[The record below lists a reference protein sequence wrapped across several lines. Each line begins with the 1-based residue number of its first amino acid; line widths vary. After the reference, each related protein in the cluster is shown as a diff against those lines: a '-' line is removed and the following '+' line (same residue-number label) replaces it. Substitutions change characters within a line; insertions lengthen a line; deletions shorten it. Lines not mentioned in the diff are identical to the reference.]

1 MKTKQ
6 VFGKAAFAAAL
17 AGVLHSCEEP
27 RYKEALSPEKAL
39 KSFELVEGFEMETF
53 AAEPLIAD
61 PIDLVFDDSGNIF
74 VVEMGDY
81 PYKPEEGKGLG
92 VIRLLK
98 DTDGDGKIDS
108 SSVFAEGIADATS
121 VLPWKGGIIVTAAPD
136 ILYMKDTDGDG
147 KSDSTEVLFTGFF
160 ENNSE
165 AQITSLRFGV
175 DNWIYA
181 NNNGQKGTVKFNR
194 RPDAPAVATGGGD
207 FRFRLDK
214 NLFEVESGNGQ
225 FGLAVDDWGNRFFTQ
240 NTLHVQTAPIPR
252 RYLYR
257 HEFLPSYAA
266 VSNIYAHDLRVYQI
280 SEPPYWRVER
290 STRRQQAFDEAGQ
303 DRVEH
308 IDSHF
313 TGASGGTLYASS
325 LFPESFYGNVFTAE
339 VSCNLV
345 HRDVIVPTDQGPFFS
360 ARRDPSE
367 MDREFLATKDT
378 WFRPVNF
385 NVGPDGALYLVD
397 MYRQH
402 IETPVSIPDDL
413 KEDMDFLYGNR
424 HGRIYRIFPE
434 GKRPEMVAPDL
445 RNTSSAEL
453 VALLE
458 KPDQWW
464 RLQAQRLL
472 LERQDKSVIG
482 AVEAL
487 LNTHKDPRTRLHA
500 LYVLEGQDALQA
512 KHVEVALK
520 DAEAQVRRHGVILAE
535 RFPELLPAL
544 AERVEDAAPQ
554 TAFQAALSVGQFN
567 NATAVAALAKT
578 VQKYKAD
585 DWFRKAVLSS
595 DAGSSPAILQSLQ
608 QQGFF
613 QGTDGA
619 AQTFLSD
626 CSFVIGARGNVA
638 DIRSLITLFS
648 KPDAA
653 KEAQL
658 AYLSGF
664 AKGVK
669 KAKLSGAEK
678 STVSGLLSKQAAAT
692 ADADVKK
699 ALEDA
704 VSVLQEKKEG

>member
-1 MKTKQ
+1 MNATQ
-6 VFGKAAFAAAL
+6 FFGKATLAVTL
-17 AGVLHSCEEP
+17 AGLLVSCEEP

-39 KSFELVEGFEMETF
+39 KSFELVEGFEIEAF

-61 PIDLVFDDSGNIF
+61 PIDLVFDHAGNIF

-81 PYKPEEGKGLG
+81 PYKPEPGKGLG
-92 VIRLLK
+92 VIRQLK

-108 SSVFAEGIADATS
+108 SWVFAEELPDATS
-121 VLPWKGGIIVTAAPD
+121 VLPWKGGIIVTAAPN
-136 ILYMKDTDGDG
+136 ILYLTDTDGDG
-147 KSDSTEVLFTGFF
+147 RADSTEVLFTGFF

-181 NNNGQKGTVKFNR
+181 NNNGQKGSVKFNR

-240 NTLHVQTAPIPR
+240 NTLHIQTAPLPR

-266 VSNIYAHDLRVYQI
+266 VSNIYAHDDLRVYQI

-290 STRRQQAFDEAGQ
+290 TNRRQQAYDEAGTG
-303 DRVEH
+303 RVEH
-308 IDSHF
+308 MHSHF

-339 VSCNLV
+339 VACNLI
-345 HRDVIVPTDQGPFFS
+345 HRDVIVPTEKGPFFS
-360 ARRDPSE
+360 ARRDASE
-367 MDREFLATKDT
+367 TEREFLATKDT

-385 NVGPDGALYLVD
+385 NVGPDGALYIVD

-424 HGRIYRIFPE
+424 HGRIYRVYPE
-434 GKRPEMVAPDL
+434 GKRPEMVTPDL
-445 RNTSSAEL
+445 RNTPSSEL
-453 VALLE
+453 VSLLE

-472 LERQDKSVIG
+472 LERQDKSIIG
-482 AVEAL
+482 AVETL
-487 LNTHKDPRTRLHA
+487 LNTHADPRTRLHA

-544 AERVEDAAPQ
+544 AERVEDASAQ

-578 VQKYKAD
+578 VQKYKED

-595 DAGSSPAILQSLQ
+595 NTGSTPAILQVLQ
-608 QQGFF
+608 QQDFF
-613 QGTDGA
+613 KGTDGGA
-619 AQTFLSD
+619 MAFLSD
-626 CSFVIGARGNVA
+626 CSFVIGARGNVT
-638 DIRSLITLFS
+638 DIRSLVSQFS
-648 KPDAA
+648 KAD

-658 AYLSGF
+658 AYLNGF
-664 AKGVK
+664 TKGVK
-669 KAKLSGAEK
+669 KAKLSDADRR
-678 STVSGLLSKQAAAT
+678 SVATVLNQQAS

-699 ALEDA
+699 ALEA
-704 VSVLQEKKEG
+704 AASAAQEKKEG